1 MEGGGRGGG
10 FAGLKV
16 RKEVFRIVVI
26 VYSIDYLVAVNPR
39 TVNRPQSNKI
49 SLLGETLQ
57 TANKRSEFAT

>member
-1 MEGGGRGGG
+1 MEGGGRGDG

-16 RKEVFRIVVI
+16 RKEVFGIVVI
-26 VYSIDYLVAVNPR
+26 VYSIDCLIAVNPR

-57 TANKRSEFAT
+57 TE